1 MLRQTVFSYIKG
13 FYFQIKHHLFS
24 FLSRVTLATAHWERK
39 VSQVTRGLRV
49 VPAALVS
56 PASATSEHP
65 AFAESLETLE
75 YRGCQGHQ
83 VYLDREVSDD
93 MCVCVCVCVRACVFD
108 FVRQSLKESVCVCV
122 CVCGCRILLT
132 GEPPRPHIHSIIRS
146 VPSSKY
152 CSYHSNLIL
161 TPSNPSEDISQGHLV
176 PRSVSRTWKGDNMA
190 LVRFF
195 FFLSHK
201 SSSFLPFMPQLQ
213 QQTC

>member
-1 MLRQTVFSYIKG
+1 M
-13 FYFQIKHHLFS
+13 
-24 FLSRVTLATAHWERK
+24 TLATAHWERK

-122 CVCGCRILLT
+122 CVDVVFSSQVNLPDHT
-132 GEPPRPHIHSIIRS
+132 SI
-146 VPSSKY
+146 PSSDQ
-152 CSYHSNLIL
+152 SHP
-161 TPSNPSEDISQGHLV
+161 PSTVVTIA
-176 PRSVSRTWKGDNMA
+176 T
-190 LVRFF
+190 
-195 FFLSHK
+195 
-201 SSSFLPFMPQLQ
+201 SS
-213 QQTC
+213 